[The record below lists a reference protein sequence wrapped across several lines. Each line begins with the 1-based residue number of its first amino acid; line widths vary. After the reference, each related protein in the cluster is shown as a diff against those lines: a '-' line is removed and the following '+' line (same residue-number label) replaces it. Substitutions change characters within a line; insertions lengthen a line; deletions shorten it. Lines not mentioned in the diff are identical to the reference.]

1 MRRFEGRVSVVTGA
15 GSGIGQATAL
25 RLASEGGRVVCADV
39 NVEAAEATA
48 KRARE
53 AGGTAEAVACDV
65 SDPAAAN
72 ATIAG
77 AVERFGALHAL
88 CNIAGILRFVH
99 SHEETLEDWNRI
111 LAVNLTGTFLMSR
124 AAIPHLLATKGVIV
138 NTSSTAALQA
148 HPWCAAYSASKGA
161 ILSLTRA
168 LAIEYGRQGLRVN
181 CICPGGIETP
191 IHGAFRFPEGADKTL
206 LRRILPFDGFR
217 GAEEAANVIAFLVS
231 DDARHL
237 VGTEIRVDGGMLT

>member
-1 MRRFEGRVSVVTGA
+1 MRRFEGKVAVVTGA
-15 GSGIGQATAL
+15 GSGIGQATVL
-25 RLASEGGRVVCADV
+25 RLSSEGCRVVCADV
-39 NVEAAEATA
+39 NAEAAEATA

-53 AGGTAEAVACDV
+53 AGGEAEAVACDV
-65 SDPAAAN
+65 SDPSSAN
-72 ATIAG
+72 AAVAR

-191 IHGAFRFPEGADKTL
+191 IHTAFRFPEGADKTL
-206 LRRILPFDGFR
+206 LRRIMPFDGFR

-231 DDARHL
+231 DDARHIL
-237 VGTEIRVDGGMLT
+237 GTEIRVDGGMLT

>member
-1 MRRFEGRVSVVTGA
+1 MRRFEGKVAVVTGA

-25 RLASEGGRVVCADV
+25 RLASEGCRVVCADV
-39 NVEAAEATA
+39 NTEAAEATA

-53 AGGTAEAVACDV
+53 AGGEAEAAACDV
-65 SDPAAAN
+65 SDPASAN
-72 ATIAG
+72 ATIAV
-77 AVERFGALHAL
+77 AVKRFGALHAL

-191 IHGAFRFPEGADKTL
+191 IHTAFRFPEGADKTL
-206 LRRILPFDGFR
+206 LRRIMPFDGFR

-231 DDARHL
+231 DDARHIL
-237 VGTEIRVDGGMLT
+237 GTEIRVDGGMLT